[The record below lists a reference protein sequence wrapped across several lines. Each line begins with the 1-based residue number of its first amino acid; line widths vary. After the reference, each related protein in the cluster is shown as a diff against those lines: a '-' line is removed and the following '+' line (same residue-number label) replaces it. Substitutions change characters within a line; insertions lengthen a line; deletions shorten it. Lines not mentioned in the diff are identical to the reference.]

1 WPRRRER
8 GAGRR
13 RPGQGDQGADRP
25 GRRHERRSRMTT
37 SNPRTPRARRLAA
50 ALALAA
56 LVMLQSRAGEL
67 YAQDVVPANSPAP
80 ALAPTTVLVVRH
92 AERADAAASERD
104 PALSAAGI
112 ERAHALAEVAAD
124 AGVTAI
130 LATQYRRTRLPAQP
144 LAEHLG
150 VPVSVVEVGQ
160 GGIRVHVEAIAGE
173 SRSTHARGVVLIV
186 SHSNVV
192 PLIVRELSGR
202 EVPEIADDEYSHLFI
217 VTLAPDA
224 APRLIRARS
233 GAPTRTPTPAMR
245 ERRTRSASES
255 CATRPRSI

>member
-1 WPRRRER
+1 M
-8 GAGRR
+8 
-13 RPGQGDQGADRP
+13 
-25 GRRHERRSRMTT
+25 MTT
-37 SNPRTPRARRLAA
+37 STPRAPRPRRLAA

-56 LVMLQSRAGEL
+56 LAMLPSRAREL
-67 YAQDVVPANSPAP
+67 HAQDVANASSPALAPAP
-80 ALAPTTVLVVRH
+80 ALAQTTVLVVRH

-130 LATQYRRTRLPAQP
+130 LATQYRRTRLTAQP

-160 GGIRVHVEAIAGE
+160 GGIRVHVEAIARE
-173 SRSTHARGVVLIV
+173 IRSTHAGGVVLVV

-202 EVPEIADDEYSHLFI
+202 EVPEIADDEYDHLFI

-224 APRLIRARS
+224 APRLIRARY
-233 GAPTRTPTPAMR
+233 GEPTRTPTPAMR
-245 ERRTRSASES
+245 GS
-255 CATRPRSI
+255 